1 MGQCITK
8 GIMFMGISVEWVLP
22 ASSHLQQC
30 LISKG
35 HDTLKDDDICTIQ
48 CFLKKEPRV
57 LMSSSGPCNL
67 PPP

>member
-8 GIMFMGISVEWVLP
+8 GIMFIGMSVEWVLP
-22 ASSHLQQC
+22 VSSYLQQC

-48 CFLKKEPRV
+48 CFLKKNPASFNVQLRP
-57 LMSSSGPCNL
+57 LQPL
-67 PPP
+67 P